1 MLLSNKQILVVDD
14 EPFLSR
20 ALSFILKK
28 EGFDVSLAVDGE
40 DALQKVT
47 ENKPVLIFL
56 DIMMPRK
63 NGYEVCQIIKN
74 IPELKDIYIV
84 VLSAKGFEAD
94 KQKALSVG
102 ADEFVSKPFNPPDLV
117 AIAKRVMAASGGSAA
132 TLTNQPAGQSV

>member
-1 MLLSNKQILVVDD
+1 MPMSNKQILVVDD

-28 EGFDVSLAVDGE
+28 EGYDVSIAVDGE
-40 DALQKVT
+40 DALQKVA

-63 NGYEVCQIIKN
+63 NGYEVCQIIKQ
-74 IPELKDIYIV
+74 IPELKEIYVV

-94 KQKALSVG
+94 KQKAFSVG
-102 ADEFVSKPFNPPDLV
+102 ADEFVSKPFNPPELI
-117 AIAKRVMAASGGSAA
+117 AIAKRVMAAAGGTAA
-132 TLTNQPAGQSV
+132 PLTNQPAGHNV